1 MSGIW
6 EGLGSLT
13 VSSHRDPLA
22 LEQECHLSSHLSQSC
37 SHLLLLHLTQ
47 PNAQLKDKEQRALD
61 KGTKD
66 RWHKSVFPACSPASN
81 WLQMFPQ
88 ATSLRVTLFTRKA
101 LSSIALPWKAS
112 NPGLWSQP
120 PVSHQELEAGSCL

>member
-22 LEQECHLSSHLSQSC
+22 LEQEGHLSSHLSQSC

-47 PNAQLKDKEQRALD
+47 PKGAAQGQRAED
-61 KGTKD
+61 
-66 RWHKSVFPACSPASN
+66 A
-81 WLQMFPQ
+81 
-88 ATSLRVTLFTRKA
+88 
-101 LSSIALPWKAS
+101 
-112 NPGLWSQP
+112 
-120 PVSHQELEAGSCL
+120 